1 MFRRLILL
9 SSSRAGQRFRAL
21 YWMPG
26 LALILLGLLIL
37 LLPELLVAMVAGGL
51 FFLGGTLLVLGW
63 RIRKMNEPVAFE
75 RRKW

>member
-1 MFRRLILL
+1 
-9 SSSRAGQRFRAL
+9 
-21 YWMPG
+21 MPG